1 MREAALQIIVSLE
14 LANTANYIAFLNLQM
29 TIDPKEIS
37 MPKLHEHLL
46 SAVAPRPIAFVST
59 VDLEGN
65 VNLSPFSFFNVFGS
79 NPPVMIFSPAR
90 SGRTGA
96 TKNTHDNI
104 VEVPECVVNIAH
116 YDILYQMNLA
126 AGMYPKGI
134 NEFEKS
140 GLTPVASAIVKPPRV
155 GECYVSF
162 ECKVTQVIETGET
175 GGAGNLII
183 CEVVMLHISDSVLDG
198 EGSIDPAKMD
208 YIARMGKQN
217 WCRVGPENIF
227 NVPSFKMGNELG
239 MGFEQLPA
247 GIRSS
252 KYLSGN
258 DLAQLATCDKI
269 PTEKELF
276 DTRDVA
282 EIQIVVQNHGHDF
295 VNFEKEMH
303 LLAKQEIEQT
313 NLWLAWKILMIVEY
327 TRESLT
333 D

>member
-1 MREAALQIIVSLE
+1 
-14 LANTANYIAFLNLQM
+14 M

-59 VDLEGN
+59 IDQEGK

-104 VEVPECVVNIAH
+104 KEVPECVVNIAH

-126 AGMYPKGI
+126 AGMYPKGV

-140 GLTPVASAIVKPPRV
+140 GLTAVASVRVKPPRV
-155 GECYVSF
+155 GECFVSF
-162 ECKVTQVIETGET
+162 ECKVSQVIETGEA

-183 CEVVMLHISDSVLDG
+183 CEIVMMHIHDSVLDS
-198 EGSIDPAKMD
+198 EGSIDPVRMD

-217 WCRVGPENIF
+217 WCRIGAENIF
-227 NVPSFKMGNELG
+227 TVPTFKMGNDLG
-239 MGFEQLPA
+239 MGFDNLPE
-247 GIRSS
+247 GIRTSR
-252 KYLSGN
+252 YLSGN
-258 DLAQLATCDKI
+258 ELAQLAACDKI

-282 EIQIVVQNHGHDF
+282 EIQIVVSNHGHDF
-295 VNFEKEMH
+295 NSFEKEMH
-303 LLAKQEIEQT
+303 LLASQEIEQT
-313 NLWLAWKILMIVEY
+313 NFWLAWKILMIVEY
-327 TRESLT
+327 TRESLNN
-333 D
+333 